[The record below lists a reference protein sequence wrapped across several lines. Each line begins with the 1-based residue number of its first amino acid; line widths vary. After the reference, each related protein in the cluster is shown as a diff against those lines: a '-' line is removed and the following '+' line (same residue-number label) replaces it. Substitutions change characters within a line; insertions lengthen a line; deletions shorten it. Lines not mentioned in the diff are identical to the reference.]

1 MEKVR
6 HCSNCGRKI
15 QDYDNYC
22 NGCGHYLEKVRKDD
36 FVTEVDNKEKLPVKS
51 KMAMLWEQK
60 LVKRALLA
68 FLIIISSIVL
78 IYMNSSPFNTMKGY
92 WYTEKYH
99 NYIQIREINDEYIEM
114 VFYDKRRKEK
124 VIQGNVVNHKRD
136 TVNFYVTDRGKN
148 VMTTLE
154 LKDGMLYYF
163 SPEDT
168 ASGRMEFTKGTK
180 EEFNNFYNVKDFYNS
195 N

>member
-1 MEKVR
+1 MR
-6 HCSNCGRKI
+6 HCSNCGGKI

-22 NGCGHYLEKVRKDD
+22 SGCGHYLEKIRKDN

-60 LVKRALLA
+60 LVKRGLLA

-114 VFYDKRRKEK
+114 VFYDKGRKEK

-163 SPEDT
+163 SQEDT

>member
-1 MEKVR
+1 MR

-15 QDYDNYC
+15 QDYNNYC
-22 NGCGHYLEKVRKDD
+22 NGCGHYLEKVRKYD
-36 FVTEVDNKEKLPVKS
+36 FVTEVDNKEQLPVKS
-51 KMAMLWEQK
+51 KIAILWEKK
-60 LVKRALLA
+60 LVKRGLLA
-68 FLIIISSIVL
+68 FLIIMSSIVL

-92 WYTEKYH
+92 WYTEKFH

-148 VMTTLE
+148 VMATLE

-168 ASGRMEFTKGTK
+168 SSGRMEFTKGTE
-180 EEFNNFYNVKDFYNS
+180 EEFNNFYNIKDFYNS

>member
-1 MEKVR
+1 MR

-15 QDYDNYC
+15 QDYNNYC

-36 FVTEVDNKEKLPVKS
+36 FVTEVDSKEQLPVKS
-51 KMAMLWEQK
+51 KMVMLWEK
-60 LVKRALLA
+60 KIVKGGLLA
-68 FLIIISSIVL
+68 FLAIVSSIVL

-168 ASGRMEFTKGTK
+168 ASGRMEFTKGTE
-180 EEFNNFYNVKDFYNS
+180 EEFNNFYNVKGIYNS

>member
-1 MEKVR
+1 MR

-22 NGCGHYLEKVRKDD
+22 TGCGHNLEKVKKDD
-36 FVTEVDNKEKLPVKS
+36 FATEVDSKEQLPVKS
-51 KMAMLWEQK
+51 KIVMLWEK
-60 LVKRALLA
+60 KVVKGGLLA
-68 FLIIISSIVL
+68 FLVIVSSIVL
-78 IYMNSSPFNTMKGY
+78 IYMNSSPFHTMKGY

-148 VMTTLE
+148 VMATLE

-168 ASGRMEFTKGTK
+168 ASGRMEFTKGTE
-180 EEFNNFYNVKDFYNS
+180 EEFNNFYNVKGIYNS